1 MSVPRWQITRFTSTQ
16 NFFSLQAT
24 VNYLALALQSISSF
38 VEFLLWRKLIFIENF
53 KISCSINCSGWQM
66 SCWGWGE
73 RWCWGVTL
81 VSWSRLNLKLWDCEE
96 KGWNPEN
103 FVKILVFVNKTD
115 RHQWHWQRVMREPRW
130 DTSNKTGAWCGGEIL
145 KLAVIQQIQFSSQQ
159 VRMMELISWW
169 RLLAGGYDGSK
180 ETIQDAV
187 SECLELTISS
197 CILRQQP
204 SSELCWLLFNHLI
217 TIIS

>member
-1 MSVPRWQITRFTSTQ
+1 MSVPRWQITRFTPVSYRYY
-16 NFFSLQAT
+16 FFAGNCQLRGTCIA
-24 VNYLALALQSISSF
+24 AF

-53 KISCSINCSGWQM
+53 QISCSINCSGWQM

-145 KLAVIQQIQFSSQQ
+145 KLAVNSTNSIFLTTGEDDGAHFL
-159 VRMMELISWW
+159 VTAAGWW
-169 RLLAGGYDGSK
+169 LWWVQGNNSR
-180 ETIQDAV
+180 
-187 SECLELTISS
+187 C
-197 CILRQQP
+197 C
-204 SSELCWLLFNHLI
+204 
-217 TIIS
+217 